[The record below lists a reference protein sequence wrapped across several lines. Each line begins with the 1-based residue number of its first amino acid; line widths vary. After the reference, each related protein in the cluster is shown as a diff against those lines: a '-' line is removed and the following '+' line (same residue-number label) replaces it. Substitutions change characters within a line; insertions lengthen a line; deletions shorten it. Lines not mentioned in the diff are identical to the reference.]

1 MDNMLKIEEMPE
13 ALRRNSVW
21 LLVLGGVLVVGGTC
35 AVLSPFVASVF
46 VLSIIGVVFLFAG
59 VAQIVQAFGA
69 QGWKGGTLHVLAG
82 VLYTVGGLLVL
93 FKPLAGLMAVTLV
106 VVATF
111 LAGGVVRLVAGWQLR
126 PEDGWGWIVLSGLA
140 STLAGVV
147 IWANFPASAVV
158 VLGLIAGFS
167 FIMEG
172 WGMIVLGLAAR
183 RLGGMAGGKGEPQS

>member
-1 MDNMLKIEEMPE
+1 MDNMLKIERMPE
-13 ALRRNSVW
+13 ALRRNARW
-21 LLVLGGVLVVGGTC
+21 LLVLGAILVVGGTC
-35 AVLSPFVASVF
+35 ALIAPFVASLF
-46 VLSIIGVVFLFAG
+46 VLSIIGFVFLFAG

-69 QGWKGGTLHVLAG
+69 QGWKGATMHVLAG
-82 VLYTVGGLLVL
+82 VLYSLGGLLVL

-111 LAGGVVRLVAGWQLR
+111 LAGGLVRLIAGLQLR

-140 STLAGVV
+140 STLAGAV
-147 IWANFPASAVV
+147 IWANYPASAVV
-158 VLGLIAGFS
+158 VLGLIAGIS

-183 RLGGMAGGKGEPQS
+183 RLRRMADDEMKRGR